1 MVVDQDSVPTYQR
14 NPIGNRHSPEFLSAH
29 GGKEDKDGI
38 KFLVLTQNP
47 FLVTWCLGG
56 ETGFC

>member
-1 MVVDQDSVPTYQR
+1 MAVDQDSVPIYQR
-14 NPIGNRHSPEFLSAH
+14 NPIGNRHSPEFLSAY

-38 KFLVLTQNP
+38 KFLVLKQNS

-56 ETGFC
+56 EKGFC